1 MLRFRGLPFKKA
13 SLRMTV
19 LTEIEA
25 GTSRVVLMVAGGLI
39 YVVAK
44 KKHRQ
49 TCTREDSS
57 IAINEAHCIS
67 HKQVA

>member
-44 KKHRQ
+44 KKTIGKRVHERTHRLL
-49 TCTREDSS
+49 
-57 IAINEAHCIS
+57 
-67 HKQVA
+67 

>member
-1 MLRFRGLPFKKA
+1 
-13 SLRMTV
+13 MTV

-44 KKHRQ
+44 KKNIGKRVHERTHRLL
-49 TCTREDSS
+49 
-57 IAINEAHCIS
+57 
-67 HKQVA
+67 

>member
-1 MLRFRGLPFKKA
+1 
-13 SLRMTV
+13 MTV

-44 KKHRQ
+44 KNHRQ

-57 IAINEAHCIS
+57 IAINEVHCIS
-67 HKQVA
+67 HRQVA